1 MPSFLVENKN
11 ENKIMGHGYMDVKEF
26 NLRNK
31 IEMYIE
37 QMVEIWERRITK
49 ILFSLFC
56 VVIIGIVFI
65 TVLV

>member
-1 MPSFLVENKN
+1 
-11 ENKIMGHGYMDVKEF
+11 MDVKEF

-56 VVIIGIVFI
+56 VVIIGIVVI
-65 TVLV
+65 TVLVKSAA